1 MTRKLY
7 LFCNLGDVTMIEK
20 GRSMVEMLGV
30 LAIIGVLSVG
40 AISAYSK
47 AMFKYKLNKQRG
59 QINQI
64 MMSLIEYRSIFTSVN
79 HGESIVPTLI
89 KLNALPKEMIKPTS
103 STNLYDNLSLAI
115 RIVRTDGDGVY
126 FYYSMTGFADNNHI
140 ICRNILETF
149 KEYSDVLYAL
159 GINSNTEEDI
169 NQQDW
174 YFGDGGSA
182 YAKKIHQ
189 LDINA
194 MQTLCEKCASNWCN
208 IVAIVAYD

>member
-1 MTRKLY
+1 MRE
-7 LFCNLGDVTMIEK
+7 N

-40 AISAYSK
+40 AIAGYSK
-47 AMFKYKLNKQRG
+47 AMMKYKLNKQRD

-64 MMSLIEYRSIFTSVN
+64 MMSLIEHRSVFTSVN

-115 RIVRTDGDGVY
+115 RIVRTGGDGVH
-126 FYYSMTGFADNNHI
+126 FYYSMTGVADNNHI

-149 KEYSDVLYAL
+149 KEYADVLYAL
-159 GINSNTEEDI
+159 GVNSDTEEGM
-169 NQQDW
+169 NQQSW
-174 YFGDGGSA
+174 YFGDSFSNN
-182 YAKKIHQ
+182 YKKIYQ

-194 MQTLCEKCASNWCN
+194 MQTLCKKCDSNRCS
-208 IVAIVAYD
+208 IVAIVDSD